1 MNIGDMKYGQ
11 TKEKAKGELVLS
23 GRSEMRIS
31 GVEEVL
37 NFDEESVRLKS
48 IDGDLYIEGAD
59 IKIGT
64 LDTERGVVNL
74 TGRINGIYY
83 ATDPEKQKKGFWGKV
98 MR

>member
-11 TKEKAKGELVLS
+11 PKDNVRGELILS

-48 IDGDLYIEGAD
+48 VDGELCIEGSD
-59 IKIGT
+59 IKIGA
-64 LDTERGVVNL
+64 LDTERGVVSL
-74 TGRINGIYY
+74 SGRINGIYY
-83 ATDPEKQKKGFWGKV
+83 ATDPAKQKKGFWGKV